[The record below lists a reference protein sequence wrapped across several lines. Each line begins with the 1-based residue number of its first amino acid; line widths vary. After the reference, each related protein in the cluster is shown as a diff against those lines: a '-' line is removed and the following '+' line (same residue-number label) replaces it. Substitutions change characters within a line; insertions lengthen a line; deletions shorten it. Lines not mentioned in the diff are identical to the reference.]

1 MCFVDKESLK
11 RSCKWPVQGLH
22 RRDGMDLSP
31 LSAQRCL
38 SLAVIA
44 EQQTLCGDCLSKR
57 AISHKH
63 CLIFSSPTFHNQ
75 RLVTD

>member
-1 MCFVDKESLK
+1 MYLVDKESLK

-44 EQQTLCGDCLSKR
+44 EQQTLCGDCLSE
-57 AISHKH
+57 
-63 CLIFSSPTFHNQ
+63 
-75 RLVTD
+75 